1 MTMGCDCKH
10 FWRRLLAVVGWITAA
25 SVALAE
31 NPAGE
36 FQFWESPATDALP
49 QKVVKQTIQ
58 DGSGAMWFV
67 TLEGLSRYDG
77 HAVANFSTQSALGG
91 GSIKGVDTD
100 TSGKLWVV
108 TNRQLLH
115 FDQTL
120 QQFVPTPHLPADMS
134 LHTVTAD
141 FQGNLWLGTQNGVGI
156 YRPAS
161 QRYEPYAP
169 AGTLPEGSPV
179 VDILLT
185 EDDRRFA
192 LVEGRGLFEMDP
204 AEKSQ
209 PLISSEQ
216 VHHAELWMVERVG
229 NELWVATQG
238 AGIVAVDLASGESRR
253 IEAKGP
259 QALISDVVYHIA
271 ADDSGVWVSTAGGLL
286 RLSQG
291 ASTFEG
297 FADSREELL
306 GDITYFVSRSFDG
319 NYWISTFNGLVQGL
333 RLPTRNIKPGMHNNN
348 QAAEDVN
355 GILLDSLGATWIA
368 SAAGLHHRPPQ
379 HTEFRTI
386 DRRTHPVLQDDVIM
400 SLARSDDALWI
411 GTFNGGLYRYLPEQD
426 KMSAI
431 PLDVEAPEALDA
443 MGVTAILVH
452 SSGQIVVATYGGGVS
467 VLDAAG
473 KVIRRIDLPEKST
486 SRETAFALLE
496 DHDASVLVGSSA
508 GLLRLNSDLSTLVWL
523 SFDNQVGSNSVPG
536 KRVRQLNF
544 PVWELAHGKSNDL
557 WLGTYNHGLLH
568 WVRDDA
574 GQTLGLHDLS
584 DPLELPS
591 RTVLGIHFG
600 TGDDL
605 WLSHNNGLTR
615 LDTLTLTA
623 EHFGSGFGAESINFN
638 MGASFRGS
646 DGSLYFGSDQGVRVL
661 SPDAGDIQSP
671 VVEVGIASIEVM
683 GRPAPLPSKIEP
695 VSLRLGYDDTVTT
708 ITFFSTDFTDP
719 KSNAYAYRLVGLDD
733 QWIQLGNGRSLNLNR
748 LPSGQYTLEI
758 SVRDSSGNWHRA
770 ARQIALTVD
779 PPWWQSILAY
789 AVYSLLLT
797 LLVRFLFW
805 VHHNHTLASKYRAL
819 EAALHPD
826 DVPIDP
832 SDTEDA
838 TLRNARH
845 RSSTQ

>member
-10 FWRRLLAVVGWITAA
+10 FWRRLLAVVGWVTAA

-36 FQFWESPATDALP
+36 FQFWESPAIDALP

-58 DGSGAMWFV
+58 DGTGAMWFV

-91 GSIKGVDTD
+91 GSIKGVDID

-141 FQGNLWLGTQNGVGI
+141 LQGNLWLGTQNGVGI
-156 YRPAS
+156 YRPAT

-204 AEKSQ
+204 TEKSQ

-216 VHHAELWMVERVG
+216 FRHAELWMVERVG

-253 IEAKGP
+253 IEANGP
-259 QALISDVVYHIA
+259 QELISDVVYHIA
-271 ADDSGVWVSTAGGLL
+271 ADDSGVWVSTAGGLSRFNL
-286 RLSQG
+286 ELKKFDHYTHSNSNLPKNWIFGVYKALDDSYWVSTNDGLLQG
-291 ASTFEG
+291 RGAVVQSLTG
-297 FADSREELL
+297 IQGKPKDAD
-306 GDITYFVSRSFDG
+306 INAIF
-319 NYWISTFNGLVQGL
+319 
-333 RLPTRNIKPGMHNNN
+333 
-348 QAAEDVN
+348 AEDS
-355 GILLDSLGATWIA
+355 GHEWIGTDQ
-368 SAAGLHHRPPQ
+368 GLHHRPPQ

-452 SSGQIVVATYGGGVS
+452 SCGQIVVATYGGGVS

-508 GLLRLNSDLSTLVWL
+508 GLLRLNPDLSTLVWL

-646 DGSLYFGSDQGVRVL
+646 DGSLYFGSDQGVKVL
-661 SPDAGDIQSP
+661 SPDAGDTQRPI
-671 VVEVGIASIEVM
+671 VEVGIASIEVM
-683 GRPAPLPSKIEP
+683 GRPARLPSKIEP
-695 VSLRLGYDDTVTT
+695 VALRLGYDDTLTT

-826 DVPIDP
+826 DIPIDS

-838 TLRNARH
+838 TLRSARH